1 MPNKKEAA
9 AVAAEIVERHKR
21 DLVKKAVA
29 AMRQRGGSETT
40 PPPDRFPSRI
50 GSKHVFRNFNADM
63 FGGNTDLKVGQDAP
77 FDARSID
84 ESGLY
89 KLSSTGARE
98 SISQQK
104 YFIYVF
110 SLVYFYIESNSKG
123 VRGSLRE
130 GHFETPEGLVNH
142 NISLALQYLRK
153 KYSSFYDIDFSDTPG
168 SVDPTTEII
177 YISSFPDDEIS
188 EMTDEIEN
196 KLESMGFSRQ
206 AAKSV
211 AAFPHKM
218 SDKSSNGRQS
228 FFEKLCHEF
237 THRYV
242 RKSYDMQGMKSQT
255 VEEAFAWFTGIYLD
269 NGLDFEH
276 SAGRYEDYNEPETIK
291 WMIDFLRET
300 VKLENPDNVIDWTR
314 KKGKDLIGNHYS
326 LAGDDRVEFVQYMLP
341 RYSERASRL
350 DRICQGELD
359 SLVKEFEKELQ
370 KLKSGGGP
378 EHDDVEA
385 KVDEMDEHLNE
396 FDLPDDFE
404 EYVVGKLMRE
414 MIEKDWDIPKFMKKF
429 DEAVEKERKELEILV
444 NDLKTLAEL
453 LSHHGKLSQ
462 YPEIKNIA
470 IEASSVEK
478 DLKKLEY

>member
-21 DLVKKAVA
+21 DLVKKAVT
-29 AMRQRGGSETT
+29 AMRQRGGPETT
-40 PPPDRFPSRI
+40 PSPEKFPSRI
-50 GSKHVFRNFNADM
+50 GSKYVFRNFSADM
-63 FGGNTDLKVGQDAP
+63 LAGNNGLKVGQDAP
-77 FDARSID
+77 FDASSID

-89 KLSSTGARE
+89 EISATGARE
-98 SISQQK
+98 SKKQQE

-110 SLVYFYIESNSKG
+110 SLMYFYIESNSEG
-123 VRGSLRE
+123 VRGRLRE

-142 NISLALQYLRK
+142 NISLALQYLRSR
-153 KYSSFYDIDFSDTPG
+153 YSSFYDIDFSDSSG

-188 EMTDEIEN
+188 EMKNEIEN
-196 KLESMGFSRQ
+196 KLQSMGFSRQ

-218 SDKSSNGRQS
+218 SDTSNNGSQS

-242 RKSYDMQGMKSQT
+242 RKSYDMQGMRSQAI
-255 VEEAFAWFTGIYLD
+255 EEAFAWFTGIYLD

-276 SAGRYEDYNEPETIK
+276 SAGRYENYNEPESIK
-291 WMIDFLRET
+291 WIIDFLRES
-300 VKLENPDNVIDWTR
+300 VKIENPDNVIDWAR
-314 KKGKDLIGNHYS
+314 KKGRDLIGNHYS
-326 LAGDDRVEFVQYMLP
+326 VAADDRVQFVQYMLP
-341 RYSERASRL
+341 RYSERASEL

-359 SLVKEFEKELQ
+359 KLVTDFEKELQ
-370 KLKSGGGP
+370 KLISGGGP
-378 EHDDVEA
+378 EYDDVET
-385 KVDEMDEHLNE
+385 KVDEMEEHLNE
-396 FDLPDDFE
+396 FDLPDDFK
-404 EYVVGKLMRE
+404 EYIVERLMRE
-414 MIEKDWDIPKFMKKF
+414 MIEKDWDIHKFMKKF
-429 DEAVEKERKELEILV
+429 DEAVEKERKELETLL

-453 LSHHGKLSQ
+453 LSHHGKLGQ